1 MKIRRPSAL
10 TSVTAA
16 LILLLAALALL
27 QYRWVG
33 QANEAERDRVERNL
47 RTAAL
52 QFQEAFDGEIVS
64 AMNGLRVDLN
74 TVLESAW
81 SRYADRYM
89 TWAEMTEHP
98 DIVAAV
104 FLVDDGQD
112 AARLRRWNVDT
123 HTFDVVEWPANLEP
137 ARPQFEEDRLAFL
150 SPLPPRRPPIIDD
163 DSLIVTPANA
173 PFPTGLRQRSP
184 RIFAVTVVQLDM
196 RYIQRRLLPAL
207 ARRHFAGSEG
217 TGYRFA
223 ITDAGDAGRVIYQSD
238 PNAPMDRS
246 RADAALPLYGGF
258 LRGEITGPNYGD
270 QSARDGRRFGRDI
283 ARWALLVQHERGSL
297 DAAVTTVRRRNM
309 TISFGILILLT
320 LSIGLL
326 AISSR
331 RAQRIARQQME
342 FVAGVSHELRTPVA
356 VIRSAAENLSH
367 GVVGSGDRVKQ
378 YGEVIETE
386 ARRLGEMVERV
397 LHYAGIAS
405 KSAPVTRV
413 ALAPAD
419 IVESAVASAKQALAP
434 ATIDCTIPG
443 NLSAV
448 AGDRAALRS
457 ALENLIA
464 NAVKY
469 GGSDRW
475 VGVTATQADGHHP
488 EVQITVEDHG
498 PGIPADELPHVFE
511 PFYRGAAAVSRQIH
525 GSGLGLALVQQ
536 IVAAHGGRVT
546 VASRPGA
553 GSAFTVHLPVH
564 S

>member
-1 MKIRRPSAL
+1 VRWTRPSAL
-10 TSVTAA
+10 TLITGAL
-16 LILLLAALALL
+16 LILLPALALL

-52 QFQEAFDGEIVS
+52 QFQEAFDGEIVRALNS
-64 AMNGLRVDLN
+64 LRVDLT

-81 SRYADRYM
+81 YRYDDRYV
-89 TWAEMTEHP
+89 TWAQTTEHP
-98 DIVAAV
+98 DTVAAV
-104 FLVDDGQD
+104 FLVDDGGD
-112 AARLRRWNVDT
+112 AARLRRWNAET
-123 HTFDVVEWPANLEP
+123 HAFEVVEWPVNLEP
-137 ARPQFEEDRLAFL
+137 SRPQFEEDRLAFL

-163 DSLIVTPANA
+163 DSLIVVPANA
-173 PFPTGLRQRSP
+173 PFPTGVRQRSP

-196 RYIQRRLLPAL
+196 TYIQRRLLPAL
-207 ARRHFAGSEG
+207 AQRHFGNTDGA
-217 TGYRFA
+217 GYRFA

-238 PNAPMDRS
+238 PNAPVDRS

-258 LRGEITGPNYGD
+258 LRGELTGPNYGD
-270 QSARDGRRFGRDI
+270 QSARDSGRFGRDI

-309 TISFGILILLT
+309 AVSFGVLILLT

-331 RAQRIARQQME
+331 RAQRLARQQME

-367 GVVGSGDRVKQ
+367 GVVGSGDRVKR
-378 YGEVIETE
+378 YGEVIEVE

-397 LHYAGIAS
+397 LQYAGIAS
-405 KSAPVTRV
+405 KP
-413 ALAPAD
+413 ALARVPLATAE
-419 IVESAVASAKQALAP
+419 IVESAVASATQALPP
-434 ATIDCTIPG
+434 AQIDCTIPE
-443 NLSAV
+443 NLSPV
-448 AGDRAALRS
+448 EGDPAALRS
-457 ALENLIA
+457 AIENLIA

-469 GGSDRW
+469 GGADGW
-475 VGVTATQADGHHP
+475 VGISATETGNGTRP

-511 PFYRGAAAVSRQIH
+511 PFYRGAQALRRQIN

-546 VASRPGA
+546 VASRPDA
-553 GSAFTVHLPVH
+553 GCAFTIHLPVH